1 MMMVLW
7 GLLILVGVALIVWG
21 SELFAEHLAAAAVR
35 LGISSFAL
43 ALLLAGA
50 EPEELATA
58 VTASVRNLPAIAFG
72 DVVGTNIAMCLVALG
87 VGALIAP
94 LPLRHRVLRY
104 ALLALPLGGL
114 STYFTWD
121 GTISRL
127 EGIIL
132 MGLYGLYVAGI
143 WLVERRPPELGEA
156 GELDEIAE
164 RVQAGQAGGA
174 RKDVLLVLAGLAGL
188 VVGSMILVE
197 AVRQISAIEATQT
210 TLSLTVVGFATA
222 FELIVLAWST
232 ARRGV
237 PEAAVAAVMGS
248 FVYNTTMTLGAAAV
262 VRPLTVLDAT
272 LLHFPLIVMLGSLA
286 FVLVLAV
293 PNRQL
298 GKARGGVLLVS
309 YLVFVGI
316 LLVR

>member
-1 MMMVLW
+1 MVVLW
-7 GLLILVGVALIVWG
+7 GLLILVGVVLIVWG

-35 LGISSFAL
+35 LRISSFAL

-58 VTASVRNLPAIAFG
+58 ITASVRDVPAIAFG

-87 VGALIAP
+87 VGAVIAP
-94 LPLRHRVLRY
+94 LPLRNRVLRY

-114 STYFTWD
+114 ATYFTWD

-127 EGIIL
+127 EGLLLI
-132 MGLYGLYVAGI
+132 GLYGLYIAGI
-143 WLVERRPPELGEA
+143 WLVERHPPELGEV

-164 RVQAGQAGGA
+164 RVQTERVRGAG
-174 RKDVLLVLAGLAGL
+174 KDLLLVLAGLAGL
-188 VVGSMILVE
+188 VLGSMILVE
-197 AVRQISAIEATQT
+197 AVRQISSVEATQT
-210 TLSLTVVGFATA
+210 KLSVTVVGFATA

-237 PEAAVAAVMGS
+237 PEAAVAGVMGS
-248 FVYNTTMTLGAAAV
+248 FVYNATMTLGAAAL

-272 LLHFPLIVMLGSLA
+272 VLHFPLIVMLSSLA
-286 FVLVLAV
+286 FVIVLAA
-293 PNRQL
+293 PNGYL
-298 GKARGGVLLVS
+298 GQ
-309 YLVFVGI
+309 
-316 LLVR
+316 VR

>member
-1 MMMVLW
+1 MVMVLW

-58 VTASVRNLPAIAFG
+58 ITASVRNLPAIAFG

-87 VGALIAP
+87 VGALVTQI
-94 LPLRHRVLRY
+94 PLRNRVLRY

-114 STYFTWD
+114 ATYFTWD

-132 MGLYGLYVAGI
+132 IGLYGLYVAGI
-143 WLVERRPPELGEA
+143 WLVERRPPDLGEV

-164 RVQAGQAGGA
+164 RVQTERAGGA
-174 RKDVLLVLAGLAGL
+174 RKDVLLLLAGLAGL
-188 VVGSMILVE
+188 VLGSMILVE

-210 TLSLTVVGFATA
+210 RLSLTVVGFATA

-237 PEAAVAAVMGS
+237 PEAAIAAVMGS
-248 FVYNTTMTLGAAAV
+248 FVYNITMTLGTAAV
-262 VRPLTVLDAT
+262 VRPLTVVDAT
-272 LLHFPLIVMLGSLA
+272 VLHFPLIVMLGSLA
-286 FVLVLAV
+286 FVIILAA
-293 PNRQL
+293 PNGHL
-298 GKARGGVLLVS
+298 GKLRGGVLLAS
-309 YLVFVGI
+309 YLVFLGT
-316 LLVR
+316 LLVG